1 MNVRAANKTPPFIL
15 DDKRAIV
22 RSLDHRGREQFG
34 FGEARDVWIN
44 YALAPLAGGL
54 TNSVD
59 MRFVG
64 GAFWYRV
71 MLDRNEALRLLE
83 QENGTEELRQVIE
96 SRYSLQAA
104 PQPKVRMRCEYRA
117 TGRRCDRE
125 AAEGWT
131 TCAAHHKHGGS
142 REPAEEQTEP
152 THEYITDQP
161 MPVQLHPDILMDG
174 TILGRDD
181 E

>member
-1 MNVRAANKTPPFIL
+1 MNVRMANKTPPFVL
-15 DDKRAIV
+15 DGKRAIV
-22 RSLDHRGREQFG
+22 RAMDHRGREQFG
-34 FGEARDVWIN
+34 FGAARDVWIN
-44 YALAPLAGGL
+44 FALAPLAGGL

-64 GAFWYRV
+64 GSYWYRV
-71 MLDRNEALRLLE
+71 MLDREEALGLLE
-83 QENGTEELRQVIE
+83 QEDGTEELRQVIQ

-104 PQPKVRMRCEYRA
+104 PKPKVRMRCEYRA

-131 TCAAHHKHGGS
+131 TCAAHRDRGGP
-142 REPAEEQTEP
+142 REAEEEQN
-152 THEYITDQP
+152 EYITDHP
-161 MPVQLHPDILMDG
+161 MTIQLHPDMLMDG
-174 TILGRDD
+174 TIPGRED